1 MIQKMLSIIFI
12 KKLIF
17 SQPFEFLRKIILFL
31 FWYDKNY
38 ILNYENMIMKY
49 ITIYYISPNCKN
61 EFNKNALKIL
71 SHATGSVTSF
81 NNKRILI

>member
-1 MIQKMLSIIFI
+1 MLSIIFI

-38 ILNYENMIMKY
+38 ILNYEKY
-49 ITIYYISPNCKN
+49 DYEIHYY
-61 EFNKNALKIL
+61 LL
-71 SHATGSVTSF
+71 H
-81 NNKRILI
+81 